1 MADTTYI
8 TDFMTGFGYAFFVA
22 ICLIILVVFV
32 FILYKYPSLVYYP
45 FTLIMNFFLNF
56 FNNNNPMI
64 GADNCAVIPGS
75 KLNAVSRVPSTYLA
89 HVSFFF
95 AFLFTNAYTIY
106 TLAKEDG
113 SSNEQ
118 YENRRNRTAM
128 IMAIL
133 VFLYIVIVAVRFNVT
148 GCESHFGVAFTTLLF
163 GGLGVGAYKFAEICG
178 ARSSD
183 VLGISTSFVSNNAEN
198 PVVCGTAG
206 PKNS

>member
-1 MADTTYI
+1 MVDTNALNNSMI
-8 TDFMTGFGYAFFVA
+8 GFGYLAVII
-22 ICLIILVVFV
+22 ICLLIIGTV
-32 FILYKYPSLVYYP
+32 LYLLYYYNNYLLYP

-56 FNNNNPMI
+56 FNNNSVMI

-75 KLNAVSRVPSTYLA
+75 TLNVSRVPSTYLA

-106 TLAKEDG
+106 VLPKEDG
-113 SSNEQ
+113 SPNEH

-133 VFLYIVIVAVRFNVT
+133 VLLYIVIVAIRFNVA
-148 GCESHFGVAFTTLLF
+148 GCESHFGVAFTTILF
-163 GGLGVGAYKFAEICG
+163 ASLGVGTYKFAEICG

-183 VLGISTSFVSNNAEN
+183 VLGISTSFVPNTVQN
-198 PVVCGTAG
+198 PVICGST
-206 PKNS
+206 

>member
-1 MADTTYI
+1 MADTSYI
-8 TDFMTGFGYAFFVA
+8 SDFMTGFGYAFFVA
-22 ICLIILVVFV
+22 TCLLLIGVLVYV
-32 FILYKYPSLVYYP
+32 LYKYDNYALYP

-56 FNNNNPMI
+56 FNNNSQLL

-113 SSNEQ
+113 SPNEQ

-133 VFLYIVIVAVRFNVT
+133 VLLYIVIVAVRFNVT
-148 GCESHFGVAFTTLLF
+148 GCESHFGVAFTTVLF

-183 VLGISTSFVSNNAEN
+183 VLGISTSFVPNAAQN
-198 PVVCGTAG
+198 PVVCGST
-206 PKNS
+206 

>member
-1 MADTTYI
+1 MVDTSYI
-8 TDFMTGFGYAFFVA
+8 KDFMTNFGYVIFVGVS
-22 ICLIILVVFV
+22 IIIVGV
-32 FILYKYPSLVYYP
+32 ILYLLYRYNNYALYP

-56 FNNNNPMI
+56 FNNNSPLL

-75 KLNAVSRVPSTYLA
+75 KSDTISRVPSTYLA

-106 TLAKEDG
+106 VLPKEDG
-113 SSNEQ
+113 SPNEH

-133 VFLYIVIVAVRFNVT
+133 VLLYIVIVAIRFNVA
-148 GCESHFGVAFTTLLF
+148 GCESHFGVAFTTILF
-163 GGLGVGAYKFAEICG
+163 ASLGVGTYKFAEICG

-183 VLGISTSFVSNNAEN
+183 VLGISTSFVPNTVQN
-198 PVVCGTAG
+198 PVVCG
-206 PKNS
+206 SS

>member
-1 MADTTYI
+1 MVDTNALNNSMI
-8 TDFMTGFGYAFFVA
+8 GFGYLAVII
-22 ICLIILVVFV
+22 ICLLIIGA
-32 FILYKYPSLVYYP
+32 LVYLLYRYNNYLLYP

-56 FNNNNPMI
+56 FNNNSPLL

-75 KLNAVSRVPSTYLA
+75 KSDTISRVPSTYLA

-106 TLAKEDG
+106 VLAKEDG
-113 SSNEQ
+113 SPNEH

-133 VFLYIVIVAVRFNVT
+133 VLLYIVIVAVRFNVT
-148 GCESHFGVAFTTLLF
+148 GCESHFGVAFTTVLF

-183 VLGISTSFVSNNAEN
+183 VLGISTSFVPNAAQN
-198 PVVCGTAG
+198 PVVCGST
-206 PKNS
+206 